1 MFYNICHC
9 PQSKDE
15 QVTSSKTDVWKGK
28 RETDKDE
35 RTEAKKKETFYERL
49 VKYVTPEKQFLPL
62 KLTW

>member
-1 MFYNICHC
+1 M
-9 PQSKDE
+9 
-15 QVTSSKTDVWKGK
+15 TSSKTDDWKGK